1 MFDGGLNSRNIN
13 PPLMQCTDVPQFTA
27 LQMAA
32 SRFRKDP
39 KLHLKHL
46 LGDAFRCQGLIAVHK
61 TSPEFEN
68 GLASI
73 DTQQQQQQQS
83 TDALPLLL
91 RRENS
96 GAFASAAATTGSGDN
111 GGDASDAIPRW
122 SNNSDKRRI
131 ILDYSRQHVT
141 GETMEL
147 LFDLA
152 DRMGLT
158 ERMSEMR
165 SGMNINYTERRAV
178 MHHVLRMP
186 RGYDFKARHPQGDAI
201 LKEVHSTLG
210 KYGDFLVVSCDSS
223 T

>member
-68 GLASI
+68 RLASSI
-73 DTQQQQQQQS
+73 DTQQQQQS

-111 GGDASDAIPRW
+111 SGDASDAIPRW
-122 SNNSDKRRI
+122 SNNSDKPRI